1 MIPVRALQNQGT
13 RDFNT
18 LQLGLVAQLERRQI
32 GAREAGRQLEEFWI
46 GALRKAVVEGDVER
60 GSLMAG
66 QSVGLVRE
74 VLPVRGIVERLLDEA
89 AAEAEKILARL
100 RPAPGSS

>member
-1 MIPVRALQNQGT
+1 MRALQNQGI

-18 LQLGLVAQLERRQI
+18 LQHGLVAQLERRQI

-74 VLPVRGIVERLLDEA
+74 VLPVGGIVERLLDEA

-100 RPAPGSS
+100 RPAPGSP